1 MNVYVRF
8 GGDGV
13 KLKIEISDD
22 MPDEVIIRCRKM
34 TDEILRLRG
43 AFESVMGGTEKTLT
57 LGDAE
62 FFVPT
67 NDILFFETD
76 DGKVAAHTSDR
87 MYYTEEKLFELEKT
101 LPPYFIRVSKSCIL
115 NSAKVSSL
123 ARNSITGNAEACF
136 SSSRKKA
143 YVSRMYYRSLKNLIY
158 ETMLAK

>member
-22 MPDEVIIRCRKM
+22 MPDEVIIRCKKM
-34 TDEILRLRG
+34 TEEVLRLRG

-62 FFVPT
+62 YFVPT
-67 NDILFFETD
+67 DDILFFETD
-76 DGKVAAHTSDR
+76 GGKVAAHTSDK

-101 LPPYFIRVSKSCIL
+101 LPPTFMRVSKSCIL

-123 ARNSITGNAEACF
+123 VKNSITGNAEAYF
-136 SSSRKKA
+136 SSSKKKA
-143 YVSRMYYRSLKNLIY
+143 CILQCTQSQVQF
-158 ETMLAK
+158 